1 MVVPTQG
8 KFLQKRFVPTILR
21 KTNFLGDFPH
31 KRKENISTRQSG
43 WNGKKKDIYSIWAT
57 VDPTQSVDPSSPTS
71 APPHSV
77 SSTVLTVLTW
87 CYTTALIIIILII
100 FPLNVSIDNPII
112 YLFAHLLLY
121 LALLLEY
128 LFSNFQTPASIVNFL
143 SFLEW
148 QISENPAHVSSTEPL
163 SACTPSFIILLYQWT
178 NV

>member
-1 MVVPTQG
+1 MT
-8 KFLQKRFVPTILR
+8 
-21 KTNFLGDFPH
+21 DFH
-31 KRKENISTRQSG
+31 HRRKENISTRQSG
-43 WNGKKKDIYSIWAT
+43 WNEKKEDIYSIWAT

-87 CYTTALIIIILII
+87 CYTAALIIIILII

-148 QISENPAHVSSTEPL
+148 QIWKSSARLIHWTFVRMYTQFYH
-163 SACTPSFIILLYQWT
+163 SSISMNQCIIFLMNKLYLKYSCLHNNLRQ
-178 NV
+178 